1 MITVTKVTVMTDIV
15 VSIVATVELVN
26 YTIVTDIVT
35 ITN

>member
-26 YTIVTDIVT
+26 YTIITDIVT

>member
-15 VSIVATVELVN
+15 VIIVATVELVN
-26 YTIVTDIVT
+26 YTIITDIVT